1 MMPRFIFITP
11 ERLIIHPC
19 SDSPLPDSVDMQMI
33 SSGQECTIEDALKDI
48 LDLNEPLEER
58 RLQET
63 YSLDLRNENRSFF
76 QLRDY
81 KNKISVAS

>member
-11 ERLIIHPC
+11 ERLIIQPY
-19 SDSPLPDSVDMQMI
+19 SDSPLPDSIDMQMI
-33 SSGQECTIEDALKDI
+33 TSGPECTIEDALKDI
-48 LDLNEPLEER
+48 LDLNEPLEEQ

-63 YSLDLRNENRSFF
+63 YSLDLKNENRSFF